1 MTSNVASTVDL
12 FKSVFPG
19 KVTTPDSAECGA
31 AKTHPWSQTCWT
43 PAAAYIKLSS
53 AEEVPQ
59 SLQTIQQHKCRFAV
73 RTTGHKPNLGFSSTD
88 ETGIVLDLC
97 LLKSKE
103 LIQGNVARVGAGNTW
118 GEVYSWLE
126 DHQLSAVGGR
136 DQQVGLP
143 GFLLGGGLGAFPNL
157 HGVGADNVKNFEVAL
172 ADDTVV
178 NANSAE
184 NTDAVQTLVRIIT
197 SVDLETQ
204 PLLKVQYIINIYNP
218 EDYTGII
225 NATIKVQ
232 NSMESDPKIGLFT
245 NFNPGFVA
253 VGLLYVDQPNE
264 EVKAFEPFYKL
275 GSLLSTAI
283 PQTKGTLL
291 SLAQAMG
298 HKQEPKNRAIGTVT
312 TTVSESL
319 YVEVYNAWIET
330 IQDLPAGAVL
340 HYTIQP
346 VGMAC
351 IQAGKAKGGN
361 VMGLQET
368 PQCWWVFTCEWPK
381 GECEDAAAQKAVD
394 SIVQKVQ
401 SMARE
406 KGLLLDFL
414 LPNVASSS
422 QKVLR
427 SYGDGS
433 VKLMKE
439 LAAKYDPESVFQNL
453 QHDGFLLRNSV

>member
-12 FKSVFPG
+12 FKSIFPG
-19 KVTTPDSAECGA
+19 KVTTPDSAEYEA
-31 AKTHPWSQTCWT
+31 AKTHPWSQTYWT

-73 RTTGHKPNLGFSSTD
+73 RTTGHNPNLGFSSTD

-97 LLKSKE
+97 QLKSKE
-103 LIQGNVARVGAGNTW
+103 LIQGNTW
-118 GEVYSWLE
+118 GEVYSSLE

-143 GFLLGGGLGAFPNL
+143 GLLLGGGLGAFPNL

-172 ADDTVV
+172 ADGTVV

-184 NTDAVQTLVRIIT
+184 NTDLYKALKGGGSNFGIIT

-204 PLLKVQYIINIYNP
+204 PLLKVQYTINIYNP

-298 HKQEPKNRAIGTVT
+298 HKHEPKNRAIGTVT
-312 TTVSESL
+312 TKVSESL
-319 YVEVYNAWIET
+319 YFEVYNAWIET

-340 HYTIQP
+340 PYAIQP
-346 VGMAC
+346 VGKAC

-361 VMGLQET
+361 VIGLQET
-368 PQCWWVFTCEWPK
+368 PQCC
-381 GECEDAAAQKAVD
+381 
-394 SIVQKVQ
+394 KVGVYLR
-401 SMARE
+401 MA
-406 KGLLLDFL
+406 
-414 LPNVASSS
+414 
-422 QKVLR
+422 
-427 SYGDGS
+427 
-433 VKLMKE
+433 
-439 LAAKYDPESVFQNL
+439 
-453 QHDGFLLRNSV
+453 